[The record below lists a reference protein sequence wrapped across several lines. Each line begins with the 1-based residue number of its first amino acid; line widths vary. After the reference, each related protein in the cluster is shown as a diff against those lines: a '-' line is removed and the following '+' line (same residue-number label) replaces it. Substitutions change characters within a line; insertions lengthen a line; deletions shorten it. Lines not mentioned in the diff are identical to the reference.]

1 MKDMKKNPQQ
11 LTETLPQAIQF
22 EFNLRINKHEVLKVK
37 CYIKDIRKKIN
48 VFNKLVDSR
57 YPHR

>member
-1 MKDMKKNPQQ
+1 MKENPQQ

-37 CYIKDIRKKIN
+37 CYNKDIRKKIN

-57 YPHR
+57 YSHR

>member
-1 MKDMKKNPQQ
+1 MKKNPQQ